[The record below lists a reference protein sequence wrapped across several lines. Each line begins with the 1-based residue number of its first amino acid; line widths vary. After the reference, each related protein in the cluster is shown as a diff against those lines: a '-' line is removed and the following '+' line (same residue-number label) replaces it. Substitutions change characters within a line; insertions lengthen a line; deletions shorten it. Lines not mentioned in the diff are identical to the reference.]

1 MQMAQGESGVL
12 EPDGWSVLLPIAG
25 RASGGTGHRNDLA
38 QEFTVSVKYL
48 NSMISKVRDI
58 NVVLCVNSNAVRGVA
73 TRGCGADH
81 ENRIVAGRYPQVGRD
96 YPSAMRG
103 RLP

>member
-1 MQMAQGESGVL
+1 MFLNRTDGPSYCRSPAAHLAAQ
-12 EPDGWSVLLPIAG
+12 DID
-25 RASGGTGHRNDLA
+25 NDLA

-73 TRGCGADH
+73 TRGCGADY
-81 ENRIVAGRYPQVGRD
+81 ENRIVAGRYPRVRRD
-96 YPSAMRG
+96 CPSAMKEC
-103 RLP
+103 LP

>member
-1 MQMAQGESGVL
+1 MIGFIANRS
-12 EPDGWSVLLPIAG
+12 PRIWWDGYIDD
-25 RASGGTGHRNDLA
+25 DLA